1 MSFMTEGVLTQVV
14 FYTTSHVVWQA
25 LAIHFSSQ
33 SKTWIIHIHTQLA
46 TIKKGTHYANEYF
59 LSIKKLTNELVVAG
73 RSLHYDEIITYVL
86 IGLWHDCDSSVS
98 FIYVRID
105 HVTLKKVYSLLI
117 VTEAR
122 LTCHHLSAPTPIF
135 KADVVQRQPM
145 QLNTMRRGGS
155 HGRGQQY
162 HGFLWGTFFLN
173 LSNISC
179 STIVVCQVRGK
190 DGHFASKCYHCFNPI
205 YYEFFTPQQIHALF
219 VENTCDLE
227 SDWHADTEDT
237 HHITLIWII

>member
-1 MSFMTEGVLTQVV
+1 MSFMTKGVLTQMV

-33 SKTWIIHIHTQLA
+33 SKTCIIHIHTQLA

-86 IGLWHDCDSSVS
+86 IGLGHDCDSSVS
-98 FIYVRID
+98 FIYIRID

-162 HGFLWGTFFLN
+162 HGFL
-173 LSNISC
+173 
-179 STIVVCQVRGK
+179 
-190 DGHFASKCYHCFNPI
+190 
-205 YYEFFTPQQIHALF
+205 
-219 VENTCDLE
+219 
-227 SDWHADTEDT
+227 
-237 HHITLIWII
+237 